1 MKTHK
6 PPSHLSA
13 EAKSIW
19 AKLCDE
25 FTLTDAGALELLR
38 AGLEAFDRAQSA
50 RASIDKVGMVVK
62 DRFGAVKP
70 HPLIPCERDSRAA
83 YVHALKILGM
93 DIVDTPTAGPGRPPR
108 GY

>member
-1 MKTHK
+1 MKQNK

-19 AKLCDE
+19 VKLCEE

-50 RASIDKVGMVVK
+50 RILIEKNGLVIK
-62 DRFGAVKP
+62 DRFGAIKP
-70 HPLIPCERDSRAA
+70 NPLIPCERDSRAA